1 MTIKCINC
9 GHTFRAGPGGN
20 PIYVAGLKTERD
32 QATGARVVRCPKCG
46 SKIAIGRKGTIFFG
60 SGQMPRRAQLLSM
73 GCFMVGLVTSIIGVV
88 PYDATIHLDRPQAIA
103 DYKTKATETT
113 RRLMYVTAVLM
124 VAGLAIAFIGV
135 GVQVLFP

>member
-1 MTIKCINC
+1 
-9 GHTFRAGPGGN
+9 
-20 PIYVAGLKTERD
+20 
-32 QATGARVVRCPKCG
+32 
-46 SKIAIGRKGTIFFG
+46 
-60 SGQMPRRAQLLSM
+60 M
-73 GCFMVGLVTSIIGVV
+73 GCFMVGLVTSIIGVA